1 MRRAYGM
8 NSEARR
14 MTTRHTV
21 ATTLMAELHRRGVRR
36 MFGVPGG
43 GSSLDVI
50 EAGAAQGIDF
60 VLTRSETAAA
70 IMAATTAE
78 LTGAPGVVLTG
89 LGPGAAAVTNGLA
102 QAALDRA
109 PVVLVSDAY
118 PPEVA
123 ARVSHQRIDQTA
135 LFAPLVKASL
145 SPTGATAPRD
155 LRQLL
160 DTAAA
165 PPAGPVH
172 IDLSARAAAE
182 PMATDDGPLPQAG
195 PAGARFEDAEARALL
210 ARAARPVML
219 IGLQARGAPAAARA
233 LAEEL
238 RAPVL
243 TTWKAKG
250 VIASDHPL
258 FVGLFTG
265 AEAEAACVGE
275 ADLIVQLGLDPV
287 ELIPQPWRYHAP
299 IIDVAELTAAT
310 PHALPTAALIGPL
323 DAGARALKGARR
335 ELGWPAEA
343 IESLR
348 HRIARCYRMAPSRA
362 ISPLALV
369 EAAVAVAPVGCR
381 ATVDA
386 GAHMF
391 PVMAH
396 WPARQ
401 AHDVLISN
409 GLATMGFA
417 LPAAIAS
424 ALAEPERPVIAFTG
438 DGGLMMTLAELATA
452 AEQNCALV
460 VVVFN
465 DQALSLVDLKQE
477 ARGLPRRGCR
487 TAPVDFAAA
496 ARALGVEAEQV
507 TKIAD
512 LPVVLACALSSRRPR
527 LIDVPVDPSG
537 YPALLQAIR
546 G

>member
-1 MRRAYGM
+1 MIMPR
-8 NSEARR
+8 
-14 MTTRHTV
+14 TV
-21 ATTLMAELHRRGVRR
+21 ASTLTAELHRRGVRR

-43 GSSLDVI
+43 GSSLDLI

-60 VLTRSETAAA
+60 VLARSETAAA

-102 QAALDRA
+102 HAALDRA

-118 PPEVA
+118 PPDVA
-123 ARVSHQRIDQTA
+123 ARVSHQRIDHAA

-145 SPTGATAPRD
+145 APTGATSPGE
-155 LRQLL
+155 LRRLL
-160 DTAAA
+160 DAAAA

-182 PMATDDGPLPQAG
+182 RMAAGDDPLPQAA
-195 PAGARFEDAEARALL
+195 PARAPFQDAEARALL
-210 ARAARPVML
+210 ARAARPVL
-219 IGLQARGAPAAARA
+219 LVGLQARRTPAAARA

-238 RAPVL
+238 GGPVL
-243 TTWKAKG
+243 TTSKAKG

-275 ADLIVQLGLDPV
+275 ADLIVQFGLDPV

-299 IIDVAELTAAT
+299 IIDAAELTAPT
-310 PHALPTAALIGPL
+310 PHAEPTAALIGPL
-323 DAGARALKGARR
+323 EAGAEALLGSRR
-335 ELGWPAEA
+335 GSGWPAA
-343 IESLR
+343 TIDSLR
-348 HRIARCYRMAPSRA
+348 RQIARCYRMPPSRA

-401 AHDVLISN
+401 AHELLISN

-452 AEQNCALV
+452 AEQACALV

-465 DQALSLVDLKQE
+465 DRALSLIDLKQE

-496 ARALGVEAEQV
+496 ARALGVDAEHVEAS
-507 TKIAD
+507 AD
-512 LPVVLACALSSRRPR
+512 LPVALARALASRRPT
-527 LIDVPVDPSG
+527 LIDVPVEPSG

>member
-1 MRRAYGM
+1 
-8 NSEARR
+8 

-21 ATTLMAELHRRGVRR
+21 ATTLTAELHRRGVRR

-43 GSSLDVI
+43 GSSLDLI
-50 EAGAAQGIDF
+50 EAGAAHGIDF

-89 LGPGAAAVTNGLA
+89 LGPGAAAATNGLA
-102 QAALDRA
+102 QAALDRS

-123 ARVSHQRIDQTA
+123 TRTSHQRIDHAA
-135 LFAPLVKASL
+135 LFAPLIKATL
-145 SPTGATAPRD
+145 APTGASAAGE
-155 LRQLL
+155 LRRLL
-160 DTAAA
+160 DLAAA

-182 PMATDDGPLPQAG
+182 PMAADDDPMPQAA
-195 PAGARFEDAEARALL
+195 PPQAPVQDAEARALL
-210 ARAARPVML
+210 ARAARPVL
-219 IGLQARGAPAAARA
+219 LVGLQACRTPAAARA

-238 RAPVL
+238 GGPVL

-265 AEAEAACVGE
+265 AEAEAVCVGE

-287 ELIPQPWRYHAP
+287 ELIPRPWRYRAP
-299 IIDVAELTAAT
+299 IIDIAEVTAPT

-323 DAGARALKGARR
+323 EAGAEALKGARR
-335 ELGWPAEA
+335 EPGWPTAT
-343 IESLR
+343 IESFR
-348 HRIARCYRMAPSRA
+348 RRIARCYRMSPSRA
-362 ISPLALV
+362 ISPQALV
-369 EAAVAVAPVGCR
+369 EAAVEAAPVGCR
-381 ATVDA
+381 AAVDA

-391 PVMAH
+391 PVMAF

-401 AHDVLISN
+401 AHEVLISN

-424 ALAEPERPVIAFTG
+424 VLAEPERPVIAFTG

-452 AEQNCALV
+452 AERNCALV

-465 DQALSLVDLKQE
+465 DQALSLIDLKQE
-477 ARGLPRRGCR
+477 A
-487 TAPVDFAAA
+487 
-496 ARALGVEAEQV
+496 
-507 TKIAD
+507 
-512 LPVVLACALSSRRPR
+512 
-527 LIDVPVDPSG
+527 
-537 YPALLQAIR
+537 
-546 G
+546 

>member
-1 MRRAYGM
+1 
-8 NSEARR
+8 
-14 MTTRHTV
+14 MTAGSSV

-43 GSSLDVI
+43 GSSLDLI
-50 EAGAAQGIDF
+50 EAGAGHGIDF

-102 QAALDRA
+102 HAALDRA
-109 PVVLVSDAY
+109 PLVVVSDAY

-123 ARVSHQRIDQTA
+123 LRVSHQRIDHAA

-145 SPTGATAPRD
+145 APTGATSPCE
-155 LRQLL
+155 LRRLL
-160 DTAAA
+160 DAAAA

-182 PMATDDGPLPQAG
+182 PMASGGDPQAHP
-195 PAGARFEDAEARALL
+195 PASPPFERDEARALL
-210 ARAARPVML
+210 ARAVRPVL
-219 IGLQARGAPAAARA
+219 LVGLQARRAPAAARA
-233 LAEEL
+233 LAEAL
-238 RAPVL
+238 GGPVL

-258 FVGLFTG
+258 FVGLLTG
-265 AEAEAACVGE
+265 AEAEADCIRA

-287 ELIPQPWRYHAP
+287 ELIPRPWRYDAP
-299 IIDVAELTAAT
+299 IIDIAERVEPAPYAR
-310 PHALPTAALIGPL
+310 PTAALIGRL
-323 DAGARALKGARR
+323 EAGVEALLGVRDGQGWPPATVAALRR
-335 ELGWPAEA
+335 EIA
-343 IESLR
+343 LR
-348 HRIARCYRMAPSRA
+348 HRMAPSRA
-362 ISPLALV
+362 ISPQAVV
-369 EAAVAVAPVGCR
+369 EAAVEVAPVGCR
-381 ATVDA
+381 AAVDA

-401 AHDVLISN
+401 AHEVLISN

-438 DGGLMMTLAELATA
+438 DGGLMMTLPELATA
-452 AEQNCALV
+452 AERNCALV

-465 DQALSLVDLKQE
+465 DAALSLIDLKQQ

-487 TAPVDFAAA
+487 SAPVDFAAA
-496 ARALGVEAEQV
+496 ARALGVDGEQV
-507 TKIAD
+507 TTIAD
-512 LPVVLACALSSRRPR
+512 LPVVLACALAARRPR

-537 YPALLQAIR
+537 YPALLKAIR